1 MKNQSLKKSFVVV
14 GILFTVLVNNEISL
28 FSKQNE
34 KNTEKNNEKSNDKN
48 NENKNEKKE
57 NQQNTIYEKYFH
69 DFKNNKANFNLFD
82 KDNKSNDTTK
92 LNPIDELRNDIDVI
106 LQNNDLSTANVG
118 LIVQSVKTGEY
129 FYKYNETKNFI
140 PASTLKIITTGTAI
154 NYLGKDFKF
163 NTKLYLDG
171 IISESGEFK
180 GNIIVK
186 GFGDPTLSDNYK
198 SDIYSIF
205 DFWISQLDSLG
216 ISSIKGNII
225 GDDSYFDNI
234 YYPAGWSWDDMIYP
248 YSAQVSA
255 LSIYDNSVDI
265 IIEQGDTI
273 GASTKYRILPE
284 NSYVRVIN
292 NVNTISKGQGSEVEA
307 LRDPVT
313 NVIELYG
320 NLEFDSTKSNRI
332 VKSVTIDQPT
342 LFFLNVFKE
351 RLLKKNIK
359 FRGALLD
366 SDDWNQE
373 IKYYEL
379 NSLPDYESPSLAE
392 IIKVINKKSHNLGAE
407 ILLKTLGKEIYG
419 VGSTQKGL
427 EVVYSYLNKLGVQTS
442 KLSIVD
448 GSGLSRLNLI
458 SPLSLN
464 NFLYELNK
472 SKNKDVFRKSL
483 SIPNEEGTLK
493 RRFINTLAEKN
504 IYAKTGSM
512 NNVNSLVGFISTRDK
527 ELLSFVIFVN
537 NFNTP
542 QNIIK
547 NIQDLICMRLASFSR
562 KN

>member
-1 MKNQSLKKSFVVV
+1 MKNQSLKKTFILLSYLIIITLNSVV
-14 GILFTVLVNNEISL
+14 L
-28 FSKQNE
+28 FSNQ
-34 KNTEKNNEKSNDKN
+34 NDKN
-48 NENKNEKKE
+48 NENKNEKKD
-57 NQQNTIYEKYFH
+57 NQQNNIYDKYLFEY
-69 DFKNNKANFNLFD
+69 KNNKSNFNLFD
-82 KDNKSNDTTK
+82 KENKLNDTVK
-92 LNPIDELRNDIDVI
+92 VNPIDELTKDIDEI
-106 LQNNDLSTANVG
+106 LQNNDLSSANVG

-171 IISESGEFK
+171 EISENGEFK
-180 GNIIVK
+180 GNIIIK
-186 GFGDPTLSDNYK
+186 GFGDPSLSDNYK

-216 ISSIKGNII
+216 IIAIKGNII

-292 NVNTISKGQGSEVEA
+292 NVNTIAKGQGSEVEA

-320 NLEFDSTKSNRI
+320 NLEYDSTKSNRI
-332 VKSVTIDQPT
+332 VKSVAIDQPT

-351 RLLKKNIK
+351 RLIKKNIK

-379 NSLPDYESPSLAE
+379 NSLPDFESPSLSE

-464 NFLYELNK
+464 SFLYELNK